1 MPRRMPTTL
10 RPRFRAQARG
20 GSLLPHAPTRRPQFP
35 RSTPPPGPS
44 AHPSGFSIRSQQ
56 DSFGFNPTAHQRL
69 PFVPPLPRSSIP
81 ESATMIPQ
89 TCPYRLS
96 EIRTPLQ
103 TWRYSAPS
111 LHRAI
116 TPSAPQPHFSC
127 GRENFSFRPN
137 YASASHIVLYRPF
150 HVKLRW
156 WWACSSEAA
165 KAPSCSDQ
173 CNGSSPTAPSRRV
186 PSFAYWIYFLSDFQ
200 TNDE

>member
-20 GSLLPHAPTRRPQFP
+20 GSLLHHAPNRRPRFP

-89 TCPYRLS
+89 TRPRRLS
-96 EIRTPLQ
+96 EIQPQRQWQVRAAQYFTTRQ
-103 TWRYSAPS
+103 ITTVPS
-111 LHRAI
+111 
-116 TPSAPQPHFSC
+116 
-127 GRENFSFRPN
+127 
-137 YASASHIVLYRPF
+137 
-150 HVKLRW
+150 
-156 WWACSSEAA
+156 
-165 KAPSCSDQ
+165 
-173 CNGSSPTAPSRRV
+173 SRRKDFSHEYV
-186 PSFAYWIYFLSDFQ
+186 SLPVVAYSLTIIRSTNPGFALARFADPNIALIDSGILIPSVREKARRDCNASSFVNA
-200 TNDE
+200 